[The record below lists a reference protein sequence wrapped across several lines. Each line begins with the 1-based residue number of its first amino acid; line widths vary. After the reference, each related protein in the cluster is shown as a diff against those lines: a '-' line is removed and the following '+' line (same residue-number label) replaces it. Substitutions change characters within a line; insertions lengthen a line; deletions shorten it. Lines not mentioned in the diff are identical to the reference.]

1 MSGKTES
8 TLTLKVT
15 LDENKIPEKIL
26 WSAPD
31 GQVVDE
37 SAQAILLSL
46 WNATSQETSKI
57 DLWVKE
63 MPVDQMQLFF
73 YQTLLLLSETY
84 FKATND
90 EQMTEA
96 LRDYCNYFA
105 EQRNI
110 KES

>member
-8 TLTLKVT
+8 TLSLRVT

-31 GQVVDE
+31 GHVE
-37 SAQAILLSL
+37 NEPAQAILLSL

-63 MPVDQMQLFF
+63 MPVDQMQQFF

-84 FKATND
+84 YKATTD

-96 LRDYCNYFA
+96 LRDYCKYFA

-110 KES
+110 KEP